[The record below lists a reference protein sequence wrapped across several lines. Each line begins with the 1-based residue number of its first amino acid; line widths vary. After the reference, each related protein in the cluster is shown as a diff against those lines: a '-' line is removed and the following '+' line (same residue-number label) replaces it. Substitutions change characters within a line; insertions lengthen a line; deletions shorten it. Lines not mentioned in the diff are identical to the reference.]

1 MKRILTISILMC
13 CAVSA
18 SAATPHRAIAAL
30 DCPSYILKQ
39 GASEVCTVTLKA
51 AEAGD
56 VFVSLTPDTSFI
68 VVPVTVRI
76 SAGTTQALFTLVA
89 VQWQTGQLKA
99 TYGDSKFITITVTP

>member
-1 MKRILTISILMC
+1 MKRIWAISLLC
-13 CAVSA
+13 CAVFA

-30 DCPSYILKQ
+30 TCPSYTLRQ

-68 VVPVTVRI
+68 EVPATVRI

-89 VQWQTGQLKA
+89 VQSQTGQLKA